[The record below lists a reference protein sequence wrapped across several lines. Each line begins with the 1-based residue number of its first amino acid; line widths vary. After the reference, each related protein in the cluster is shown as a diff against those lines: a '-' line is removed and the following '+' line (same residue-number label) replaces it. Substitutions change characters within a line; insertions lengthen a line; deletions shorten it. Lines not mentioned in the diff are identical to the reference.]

1 MSVPFIDLQRQ
12 YLEVKTEVDNAIKE
26 VLAGGWYIGGAV
38 VAEFEQKFAEYIG
51 VKQCISCGNCTDG
64 LELLLRAYGI
74 GPGDEVIVPAFTW
87 ITDAEVVSLVGA
99 KVVFADILSDEYTID
114 PVSIES
120 QITEKTKAIIVV
132 HLYGRPCRMEA
143 IMALA
148 DRYNLKVIE
157 DCAQAAGA
165 KYNHKRVG
173 AIGHAAAFSFYPTK
187 NLGAYGDGGA
197 VTTNDEAL
205 ATKLRL
211 MANHG
216 QKERDNHII
225 EGKNSRLD
233 PIQAA
238 ALLIKLKY
246 LDQWNNRRKVIAAQY
261 TSQFSEMDGI
271 ICPQPSD
278 DHIYHIYGIRVENR
292 EALKAHLSHYKIQ
305 TAIHYPKALP
315 ELAAYSHLKLSIDQY
330 PVSGNLASQEL
341 SLPVFPELT
350 NDEVAE
356 VIRGVGLFFDK

>member
-12 YLEVKTEVDNAIKE
+12 YLRVQAEVDNAIKE

-38 VAEFEQKFAEYIG
+38 VTEFEQKFAEYIG
-51 VKQCISCGNCTDG
+51 VDQCVSCGNCTDG
-64 LELLLRAYGI
+64 LELLLRAYDI

-99 KVVFADILSDEYTID
+99 KVVFADILPDEFTID
-114 PVSIES
+114 QDSLES
-120 QITEKTKAIIVV
+120 KITGNTKAIIAV
-132 HLYGRPCRMEA
+132 HLYGNPCRMEA
-143 IMALA
+143 IMSVAKKY
-148 DRYNLKVIE
+148 DLKVIE
-157 DCAQAAGA
+157 DCAQSAGGTY
-165 KYNHKRVG
+165 KGKRLG
-173 AIGHAAAFSFYPTK
+173 ALGHAAAFSFYPTK

-197 VTTNDEAL
+197 ITTNDESL
-205 ATKLRL
+205 AEKLRL
-211 MANHG
+211 MSNHG
-216 QKERDNHII
+216 QQERDNHII

-246 LDQWNNRRKVIAAQY
+246 LDQWNDRRRAIAAQY
-261 TSQFSEMDGI
+261 TSQLSEMDGI
-271 ICPQPSD
+271 ICPQPSA

-292 EALKAHLSHYKIQ
+292 EALKTHLSHYKIQ

-315 ELAAYSHLKLSIDQY
+315 ELAAYSHLKLSMHQY
-330 PVSGNLASQEL
+330 PVSGNLATQEL

-350 NDEVAE
+350 DDEVAE
-356 VIRGVGLFFDK
+356 VIRGVGLFFEK